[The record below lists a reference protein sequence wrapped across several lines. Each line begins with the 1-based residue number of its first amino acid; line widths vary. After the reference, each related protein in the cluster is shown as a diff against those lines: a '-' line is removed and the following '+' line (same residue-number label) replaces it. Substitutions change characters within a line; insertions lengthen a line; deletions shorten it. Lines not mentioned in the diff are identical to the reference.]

1 MEIRAY
7 LSIDRR
13 STLGVAVYP
22 GRFDPVTHGH
32 LDIVQR
38 AAAMF
43 ARLVVAVYDLPEA
56 LFPVEERLA
65 MFQEAVKHLPNVSV
79 KPFSG
84 LVVDFAR
91 REGATVL
98 VRGIRAVT
106 DFETE
111 FDMALMNKKMAP
123 EVESVYLMASLEHL
137 FVSGRRIRE
146 VASLGYDVSD
156 MVPPHVA
163 EALRRRFGR

>member
-1 MEIRAY
+1 
-7 LSIDRR
+7 
-13 STLGVAVYP
+13 LGVAVYP

-56 LFPVEERLA
+56 LFPVEERVA
-65 MFQEAVKHLPNVSV
+65 MFQEAVKTLPNVSV

-91 REGATVL
+91 QEGATVL

-106 DFETE
+106 DFEAE

-163 EALRRRFGR
+163 KALRRRFGR

>member
-1 MEIRAY
+1 M
-7 LSIDRR
+7 
-13 STLGVAVYP
+13 AVYP

-43 ARLVVAVYDLPEA
+43 ERLVVAVYDLPEA
-56 LFPVEERLA
+56 LFPIEERVA

-111 FDMALMNKKMAP
+111 FDMALMNKKIAP

-146 VASLGYDVSD
+146 VASLGYDVKD

>member
-1 MEIRAY
+1 
-7 LSIDRR
+7 
-13 STLGVAVYP
+13 LGVAVYP

-38 AAAMF
+38 ASSMF
-43 ARLVVAVYDLPEA
+43 TRLVVAVYDLQGA
-56 LFPVEERLA
+56 LFPLEERVA
-65 MFQEAVKHLPNVSV
+65 MFQEAAKRLPNVSV
-79 KPFSG
+79 KPFTG

-111 FDMALMNKKMAP
+111 FDMALMNKKIAP
-123 EVESVYLMASLEHL
+123 EVESIYLMASLEHL

-146 VASLGYDVSD
+146 VAALGYDVTD
-156 MVPPHVA
+156 MVPPNVA